1 MTDAIRLALVGVGK
15 IARDQHIPAIR
26 GDSRFTLSAT
36 VDPKGGLADVTNYPS
51 LDALLASG
59 ERVDAVSLATPAAG
73 RRDLV
78 AKALAAGLH
87 VMIEKPPAATLSEVD
102 DMADLATRAGRSL
115 FTSWHSRGAP
125 FAAAARD
132 WLHGRTVTELRITW
146 KENVRHWHPGQEWL
160 FGPGGFG
167 CFDPGINALSLAT
180 QILPDPLFI
189 ESATLQV
196 PQGRDQPIA
205 ASLRARTGGA
215 TGTIEF
221 DIRQTGQQTWDIE
234 VDTDAGTL
242 ALREGGAVIERPGE
256 AAERAEPREYPSLYA
271 HFAGLVAAGRSNIDA
286 RPLRLVAD
294 ALLVAGRTAVDPFA
308 F

>member
-1 MTDAIRLALVGVGK
+1 MPDPIKLALVGVGK

-26 GDSRFTLSAT
+26 GEPRFALAAT
-36 VDPKGGLADVTNYPS
+36 VDPKGGLPDLPGFTS
-51 LDALLASG
+51 LDALLASD
-59 ERVDAVSLATPAAG
+59 VKIDAVSLATPAAG

-102 DMADLATRAGRSL
+102 DMAMLAECAGRVL

-125 FAAAARD
+125 FVDAARD
-132 WLHGRTVTELRITW
+132 WLAGRTVQGLRINW
-146 KENVRHWHPGQEWL
+146 RENVRQWHPGQEWL

-167 CFDPGINALSLAT
+167 CFDPGINALSIAT
-180 QILPDPLFI
+180 LILPDPLFI
-189 ESATLQV
+189 EAATLFV

-205 ASLRARTGGA
+205 ASLKARTGGA
-215 TGTIEF
+215 AGQIEF
-221 DIRQTGQQTWDIE
+221 DIRQEGHQTWEIE

-242 ALREGGAVIERPGE
+242 ALREGGAVMQLPG
-256 AAERAEPREYPSLYA
+256 AAAQQAEPREYPSLYA
-271 HFAGLVAAGRSNIDA
+271 HFADLVASGKPDVDA

-294 ALLVAGRTAVDPFA
+294 AFLVAGRTPVEPFA

>member
-1 MTDAIRLALVGVGK
+1 MADPIKLALVGVGK

-26 GDSRFTLSAT
+26 GEHRFTLVAT
-36 VDPKGGLADVTNYPS
+36 VDPKGGLPDVAAYPS

-59 ERVDAVSLATPAAG
+59 DRVDAVSLATPAAG

-102 DMADLATRAGRSL
+102 DMATLAERAGRVL

-125 FAAAARD
+125 FVADARD
-132 WLHGRTVTELRITW
+132 WLAGRTVQALRINW
-146 KENVRHWHPGQEWL
+146 KEDVRHWHPGQEWL

-167 CFDPGINALSLAT
+167 CFDPGINALSIAT
-180 QILPDPLFI
+180 SILPDPLFI
-189 ESATLQV
+189 EAATLLV

-205 ASLRARTGGA
+205 ASLTARTGGA
-215 TGTIEF
+215 AGRIEL
-221 DIRQTGQQTWDIE
+221 DMRQTGAQTWDIE
-234 VDTDAGTL
+234 VDTDAGLL
-242 ALREGGAVIERPGE
+242 ALREGGAVIERPG
-256 AAERAEPREYPSLYA
+256 AAPERADPREYPSLYA
-271 HFAGLVAAGRSNIDA
+271 HYAELVGSGRSDVDA

-294 ALLVAGRTAVDPFA
+294 AFLVAGRTPVEPFSY
-308 F
+308 

>member
-1 MTDAIRLALVGVGK
+1 MTDPLNLALVGVGK
-15 IARDQHIPAIR
+15 IARDQHIPAIGGER
-26 GDSRFTLSAT
+26 RFRLAAT
-36 VDPKGGLADVTNYPS
+36 VDPKGGLPDIAAYAS

-59 ERVDAVSLATPAAG
+59 DRIDAVSLATPAAG

-102 DMADLATRAGRSL
+102 DMARLAEQAGKTL

-125 FAAAARD
+125 FVNAARD
-132 WLHGRTVTELRITW
+132 WLRDRTVQGLRITW
-146 KENVRHWHPGQEWL
+146 KEDVRHWHPGQEWL

-167 CFDPGINALSLAT
+167 CFDPGINALSIAT
-180 QILPDPLFI
+180 VVLPNPLFV
-189 ESATLQV
+189 EAATLLV

-205 ASLRARTGGA
+205 AAIKARTGA
-215 TGTIEF
+215 AEGTIAL
-221 DIRQTGQQTWDIE
+221 DIRQTGPQTWDIE

-242 ALREGGAVIERPGE
+242 ALRKGGAVIERPG
-256 AAERAEPREYPSLYA
+256 ATPERAEAREYPSLYA
-271 HFAGLVAAGRSNIDA
+271 HFAELIAGGRSDVDV
-286 RPLRLVAD
+286 RPLKLVAD
-294 ALLVAGRTAVDPFA
+294 AFLVAGRTPVEPFA

>member
-1 MTDAIRLALVGVGK
+1 MTDPIRLALVGVGK

-26 GDSRFTLSAT
+26 GEGRFTLAAT
-36 VDPKGGLADVTNYPS
+36 VDPKGGLPDVPAYPS

-59 ERVDAVSLATPAAG
+59 GGIDAVSLATPAAG

-102 DMADLATRAGRSL
+102 DMARLAEQAGKVL

-125 FAAAARD
+125 FVGAARD
-132 WLHGRTVTELRITW
+132 WLRDRTVQGLRITW
-146 KENVRHWHPGQEWL
+146 KEDVRHWHPGQEWL

-167 CFDPGINALSLAT
+167 CFDPGINALSIAT
-180 QILPDPLFI
+180 LILPDPLFV
-189 ESATLQV
+189 EAATLLV

-205 ASLRARTGGA
+205 ASLKARTGAAAGA
-215 TGTIEF
+215 IEF
-221 DIRQTGQQTWDIE
+221 DIRQTGAQTWDIE

-242 ALREGGAVIERPGE
+242 ALREGGAVIERPG
-256 AAERAEPREYPSLYA
+256 AGPERADPREYPSLYA
-271 HFAGLVAAGRSNIDA
+271 HFAELVGAGRSDVDA

-294 ALLVAGRTAVDPFA
+294 AFLVAGRTPVDPFV

>member
-1 MTDAIRLALVGVGK
+1 MANPIRLALVGVGK
-15 IARDQHIPAIR
+15 IARDQHVPAIR
-26 GDSRFTLSAT
+26 GENRFVLVAT
-36 VDPKGGLADVTNYPS
+36 VDPKGGLPDLPTYTS
-51 LDALLASG
+51 LEALLASDD
-59 ERVDAVSLATPAAG
+59 RPDAVSLATPAAG

-102 DMADLATRAGRSL
+102 DMAQLAEKAGRVL

-125 FAAAARD
+125 FVPAARD
-132 WLHGRTVTELRITW
+132 WLRERTVQGLRINW
-146 KENVRHWHPGQEWL
+146 REDVRHWHPGQEWL

-167 CFDPGINALSLAT
+167 CFDPGINALSIAT
-180 QILPDPLFI
+180 LILPDPLFI
-189 ESATLQV
+189 EAAALSV

-205 ASLRARTGGA
+205 ASIKVRTGGA
-215 TGTIEF
+215 TGQIEF
-221 DIRQTGQQTWDIE
+221 DIRQTGPQTWDIE

-242 ALREGGAVIERPGE
+242 ALREGGAVIERPG
-256 AAERAEPREYPSLYA
+256 AAPERAESREYPSLYA
-271 HFAGLVAAGRSNIDA
+271 HFFELIASGTADVDA

-294 ALLVAGRTAVDPFA
+294 AFLVAGRTTVEPFV

>member
-1 MTDAIRLALVGVGK
+1 MADPFKLALVGVGK

-26 GDSRFTLSAT
+26 GEDRFTLAAT
-36 VDPKGGLADVTNYPS
+36 VDPKGGLPDVTSYPS

-59 ERVDAVSLATPAAG
+59 DRIDAVSLATPAAG

-102 DMADLATRAGRSL
+102 DMEALAERAGRVL

-125 FAAAARD
+125 FVGAARD
-132 WLHGRTVTELRITW
+132 WLAGRTVQGLRIDW
-146 KENVRHWHPGQEWL
+146 KEDVRHWHPGQEWL

-167 CFDPGINALSLAT
+167 CFDPGINALSIAT
-180 QILPDPLFI
+180 TILPDPLFVDG
-189 ESATLQV
+189 AMLFV
-196 PQGRDQPIA
+196 PEGRDQPIA
-205 ASLRARTGGA
+205 ATLTARTGEAAGRIA
-215 TGTIEF
+215 F
-221 DIRQTGQQTWDIE
+221 DIRQTGLQTWDIE

-242 ALREGGAVIERPGE
+242 ALREGGAVIEIPG
-256 AAERAEPREYPSLYA
+256 AGRERAESREYASLYA
-271 HFAGLVAAGRSNIDA
+271 HFAELIASGRSDVDA

-294 ALLVAGRTAVDPFA
+294 ALLVAARKPVEPFS

>member
-1 MTDAIRLALVGVGK
+1 MTDPIKLALVGVGK

-26 GDSRFTLSAT
+26 GETRFVLAAT
-36 VDPKGGLADVTNYPS
+36 VDPKGGLPDVTGYQS

-59 ERVDAVSLATPAAG
+59 DRIDAVSLATPAAG

-102 DMADLATRAGRSL
+102 DMATLAAKAGRVL

-125 FAAAARD
+125 FVGTARD
-132 WLHGRTVTELRITW
+132 WLAGRTVRGLRINW
-146 KENVRHWHPGQEWL
+146 KEDVRHWHPGQEWL

-167 CFDPGINALSLAT
+167 CFDPGINALSIAT
-180 QILPDPLFI
+180 LILPDPLFV
-189 ESATLQV
+189 ESAILSV

-205 ASLRARTGGA
+205 ASLTARTGGA
-215 TGTIEF
+215 TGQIEF
-221 DIRQTGQQTWDIE
+221 DIRQTGAQTWDIE

-242 ALREGGAVIERPGE
+242 ALRAGGAIIERPG
-256 AAERAEPREYPSLYA
+256 AAPEQAEPHEYPSLYA
-271 HFAGLVAAGRSNIDA
+271 HFAELIGSNTSDVDA

-294 ALLVAGRTAVDPFA
+294 AFLVAGRRTVEPFS

>member
-1 MTDAIRLALVGVGK
+1 MADPIKLALVGVGK

-26 GDSRFTLSAT
+26 GEGRFALAAT
-36 VDPKGGLADVTNYPS
+36 VDPKGGLPNVASYTS

-59 ERVDAVSLATPAAG
+59 DRVDAVSLATPAAG

-78 AKALAAGLH
+78 AKALDAGLH

-102 DMADLATRAGRSL
+102 DMAALADHAKRVL

-125 FAAAARD
+125 FVDAARE
-132 WLHGRTVTELRITW
+132 WLASRTVQGLRITW
-146 KENVRHWHPGQEWL
+146 KEDVRHWHPGQEWL

-167 CFDPGINALSLAT
+167 CFDPGINALSIAT
-180 QILPDPLFI
+180 RILPVPLFI
-189 ESATLQV
+189 EAATLFV

-205 ASLRARTGGA
+205 ATLTARAGGA
-215 TGTIEF
+215 AGRIEF
-221 DIRQTGQQTWDIE
+221 DIRQTGPQTWEIE
-234 VDTDAGTL
+234 VDTDAGLL
-242 ALREGGAVIERPGE
+242 ALREGGAVIERPG
-256 AAERAEPREYPSLYA
+256 AQPERGDSREYPSLYA
-271 HFAGLVAAGRSNIDA
+271 HFAELIGAGVSDVDA

-294 ALLVAGRTAVDPFA
+294 AFLVAGRTAVEPFS

>member
-1 MTDAIRLALVGVGK
+1 MPDPVRLALIGVGK
-15 IARDQHIPAIR
+15 IARDQHLPAIA
-26 GDSRFTLSAT
+26 GESRFALAAT
-36 VDPKGGLADVTNYPS
+36 VDPKGGVPNAPAFHD

-59 ERVDAVSLATPAAG
+59 TKVDAVSLATPAAG

-102 DMADLATRAGRSL
+102 DMAALAGRAGRVL

-125 FAAAARD
+125 FVGAARD
-132 WLHGRTVTELRITW
+132 WLAGRKVTGLRITW
-146 KENVRHWHPGQEWL
+146 KEDVRRWHPGQEWL

-167 CFDPGINALSLAT
+167 CFDPGINALSIAT
-180 QILPDPLFI
+180 LILPDPLFI
-189 ESATLQV
+189 AAAALHV
-196 PQGRDQPIA
+196 PAGRDQPIA
-205 ASLRARTGGA
+205 ASLEARSGGA
-215 TGTIEF
+215 AGRIEF
-221 DIRQTGQQTWDIE
+221 DIRQQGEQTWDIE

-242 ALREGGAVIERPGE
+242 ALREGGATMERPG
-256 AAERAEPREYPSLYA
+256 AAPARADPREYPSLYA
-271 HFAGLVAAGRSNIDA
+271 HFADLIDSGTSNVDS

-294 ALLVAGRTAVDPFA
+294 AFLVAGRTTVEPFA

>member
-1 MTDAIRLALVGVGK
+1 MTDPIKLALVGVGK
-15 IARDQHIPAIR
+15 IARDQHVPAIR
-26 GDSRFTLSAT
+26 GEDRFVLAAT
-36 VDPKGGLADVTNYPS
+36 VDPKGGLPDVKSFTS

-59 ERVDAVSLATPAAG
+59 ERIDAVSLATPAAG

-87 VMIEKPPAATLSEVD
+87 VMVEKPPAATLSEVD
-102 DMADLATRAGRSL
+102 DMASLAKAAGRVL

-125 FAAAARD
+125 FVAAARD
-132 WLHGRTVTELRITW
+132 WLSGRKVTGLRIDW
-146 KENVRHWHPGQEWL
+146 REDVRQWHPGQEWL

-167 CFDPGINALSLAT
+167 CFDPGINALSIAT
-180 QILPDPLFI
+180 TILPEPLFI
-189 ESATLQV
+189 EAATLSV

-205 ASLRARTGGA
+205 ASMQVRTGGA
-215 TGTIEF
+215 AGRIEF
-221 DIRQTGQQTWDIE
+221 DIRQQGHQTWNIE

-242 ALREGGAVIERPGE
+242 ALREGGRVIERPG
-256 AAERAEPREYPSLYA
+256 AAPEQAESREYPSLYA
-271 HFAGLVAAGRSNIDA
+271 HFAELVASGTADVDA

-294 ALLVAGRTAVDPFA
+294 AFLVAGRTFVEPFD